1 MNAQLK
7 PDLRKVEGGAMDARG
22 KSVLIM
28 SPNEGSPEKLS
39 EEVREL
45 GGASVRTRT
54 GSLKSMNGTAI
65 GKLFDHDLVVIEA
78 DTDDAVEMDALRDLL
93 ARPHPRTTFLAL
105 TRDDLSLS
113 QARRLV
119 HIGVD
124 EVLPVSTPVSELG
137 AAMRQRL
144 VPAQPVTVL
153 APAPTPAGGSIIAVA
168 GARGGVG
175 ATSVAVNL
183 AALLLSPKGLF
194 SKKPTKK
201 VALVDLDLQFGTA
214 GILLDLE
221 DNGGMAK
228 IVRSP
233 TPPDSEFL
241 KTVLMQHP
249 SGLHVLTSPVEPIPL
264 DALKAEHVAGLLD
277 ALKREYDYVVVDLPR
292 ALVMW
297 LDPVLKRTDSLMLVS
312 DTSVPAIRQCR
323 RLIDIYT
330 EENLKLPIEI
340 VINGEKR
347 PFMLSSHQK
356 EAAKLLEA
364 KLKIWLPRDEK
375 PMRMAAD
382 QGVPLVTLSSRSKLT
397 EAYRHM
403 ARALLKSFAANAKK
417 TA

>member
-7 PDLRKVEGGAMDARG
+7 LDTLKMEGGAMDARG

-39 EEVREL
+39 GEIRDL

-54 GSLKSMNGTAI
+54 GSLKSMNGAATA
-65 GKLFDHDLVVIEA
+65 KLFDHDLVVIEA
-78 DTDDAVEMDALRDLL
+78 DTDDAIEMDALRELL

-124 EVLPVSTPVSELG
+124 DVLPVSTPVSELSE
-137 AAMRQRL
+137 AMRQRL
-144 VPAQPVTVL
+144 APAQPTAIV
-153 APAPTPAGGSIIAVA
+153 ASAPAGGSVIAVA

-194 SKKPTKK
+194 SKKPSKK
-201 VALVDLDLQFGTA
+201 VVLVDLDLQFGSA

-221 DNGGMAK
+221 DNGGMMQ
-228 IVRSP
+228 IVKSP
-233 TPPDSEFL
+233 TPPDGEFL
-241 KTVLMQHP
+241 KTVVMQHP
-249 SGLHVLTSPVEPIPL
+249 SGLHVLTSPVEPVPL
-264 DALKAEHVAGLLD
+264 DALKPGHVAALLD
-277 ALKREYDYVVVDLPR
+277 TLKREYDYVVVDLPR

-323 RLIDIYT
+323 RVIDIYT
-330 EENLKLPIEI
+330 EENLKLPIEV

-356 EAAKLLEA
+356 EAAKLLETRFRN
-364 KLKIWLPRDEK
+364 WLPRDEK
-375 PMRMAAD
+375 PMRIAAD
-382 QGVPLVTLSSRSKLT
+382 RGVPLVTLSSGSKLT
-397 EAYRHM
+397 EAYRRM
-403 ARALLKSFAANAKK
+403 ARDLLKSLATNAKK